1 MISQAPAV
9 EIPLGLEGL
18 FSLFSPE
25 SLRRSKQGLVTMHE
39 NDDTNRPSRRN
50 ILASLGGMGLSVCCG
65 CRSTPLTGRPQLVF
79 IPKSMEMSLGE
90 QSYADVISKS
100 TPSQNPA
107 WVEAVQRTGQRIA
120 SVSNAPG
127 FQWEFR
133 LLASPTQNAFCLPG
147 GKVAI
152 YEGIIPLC
160 ENEAGLAVVMSHEI
174 AHALAHHGAERM
186 SQQAGVQG
194 AGAVLGWAVSETSP
208 MTRDLAMRAFGTGTQ
223 YGILLP
229 YSRHHE
235 SEADSIGI
243 QLMAKA
249 GYDPA
254 EAPLFWGRF
263 GNAKS
268 SSEAPPEWSS
278 THPSD
283 SRRAADLAA
292 KLPQA
297 MQLYQSA
304 SNRFGRGERLA

>member
-1 MISQAPAV
+1 MD
-9 EIPLGLEGL
+9 EKTGLC
-18 FSLFSPE
+18 
-25 SLRRSKQGLVTMHE
+25 
-39 NDDTNRPSRRN
+39 RPSRRRM
-50 ILASLGGMGLSVCCG
+50 LATLGSMGFGICCG
-65 CRSTPLTGRPQLVF
+65 CRSTPVTGRPQLVF

-100 TPSQNPA
+100 TASQNAA
-107 WVEAVQRTGQRIA
+107 WVQAVQRTGERIA
-120 SVSNAPG
+120 SVANAPG

-152 YEGIIPLC
+152 YEGIVPLC

-174 AHALAHHGAERM
+174 AHALARHGAERM

-194 AGAVLGWAVSETSP
+194 AGAVLGWAMSETTP

-235 SEADSIGI
+235 SEADAIGI
-243 QLMAKA
+243 ELMAKA
-249 GYDPA
+249 GYDPS

-263 GNAKS
+263 GGAKS
-268 SSEAPPEWSS
+268 STESPPEWAS

-283 SRRAADLAA
+283 ERRASDLAQ
-292 KLPQA
+292 KLPKA
-297 MQLYQSA
+297 LDMYQSA
-304 SNRFGRGERLA
+304 ASRYGRGERLV

>member
-1 MISQAPAV
+1 MHREIEMIQTT
-9 EIPLGLEGL
+9 
-18 FSLFSPE
+18 
-25 SLRRSKQGLVTMHE
+25 RRQLLTSIGCF
-39 NDDTNRPSRRN
+39 
-50 ILASLGGMGLSVCCG
+50 GLSFCCG
-65 CRSTPLTGRPQLVF
+65 CRSTPITGRRQLVF

-90 QSYADVISKS
+90 QSYAEVLSKS
-100 TPSQNPA
+100 TVSQNA
-107 WVEAVQRTGQRIA
+107 SWIDAVNRTGQRIA
-120 SVSNAPG
+120 AVANAPG

-152 YEGIIPLC
+152 YEGIMPLC

-194 AGAVLGWAVSETSP
+194 ASAVLGWAMSETTP
-208 MTRDLAMRAFGTGTQ
+208 LTRELAMRAFGTGTQ

-235 SEADSIGI
+235 SEADAIGI
-243 QLMAKA
+243 ELMAKA

-268 SSEAPPEWSS
+268 GASATPEWTS

-283 SRRAADLAA
+283 ERRAADLAE
-292 KLPQA
+292 KLPRALQI
-297 MQLYQSA
+297 YQSA
-304 SNRFGRGERLA
+304 PNHFGRGERLV

>member
-1 MISQAPAV
+1 M
-9 EIPLGLEGL
+9 
-18 FSLFSPE
+18 
-25 SLRRSKQGLVTMHE
+25 
-39 NDDTNRPSRRN
+39 
-50 ILASLGGMGLSVCCG
+50 
-65 CRSTPLTGRPQLVF
+65 TGRPQLVF

-100 TPSQNPA
+100 KPSQNPS
-107 WVEAVQRTGQRIA
+107 WVQAVERTGQRIA
-120 SVSNAPG
+120 AVANAQG

-133 LLASPTQNAFCLPG
+133 LLADPTQNAFCLPG

-152 YEGIIPLC
+152 YEGILPSC

-174 AHALAHHGAERM
+174 AHALARHGAERM
-186 SQQAGVQG
+186 SQQAGVHG
-194 AGAVLGWAVSETSP
+194 AGAMLGWAMSETTP

-249 GYDPA
+249 GYDPS

-268 SSEAPPEWSS
+268 GSESPPEWAS

-283 SRRAADLAA
+283 DRRAAELSA

-297 MQLYQSA
+297 LQLYQSA
-304 SNRFGRGERLA
+304 ASRYGRGERLV

>member
-1 MISQAPAV
+1 
-9 EIPLGLEGL
+9 
-18 FSLFSPE
+18 
-25 SLRRSKQGLVTMHE
+25 MHE
-39 NDDTNRPSRRN
+39 NDNTNTNRPSRRN

-160 ENEAGLAVVMSHEI
+160 DNEAGLAVVMSHEI

>member
-1 MISQAPAV
+1 M
-9 EIPLGLEGL
+9 
-18 FSLFSPE
+18 PE
-25 SLRRSKQGLVTMHE
+25 KYDTHLTTRRAM
-39 NDDTNRPSRRN
+39 
-50 ILASLGGMGLSVCCG
+50 LASMGCVGLSMCCS
-65 CRSTPLTGRPQLVF
+65 CRSTPMTGRPQLVF

-90 QSYADVISKS
+90 QSYADVVSKS
-100 TPSQNPA
+100 KPSQNPA
-107 WVEAVQRTGQRIA
+107 WVQAVERTGRRIA
-120 SVSNAPG
+120 AVVNAQG

-133 LLASPTQNAFCLPG
+133 LLAEATQNAFCLPG

-152 YEGIIPLC
+152 YEGILPSC

-174 AHALAHHGAERM
+174 AHALARHGAERM

-194 AGAVLGWAVSETSP
+194 AGAMLGWAMSETTP

-249 GYDPA
+249 GYDPS

-268 SSEAPPEWSS
+268 GSESPPEWAS

-283 SRRAADLAA
+283 DRRAAELSA

-297 MQLYQSA
+297 LEQYQSA
-304 SNRFGRGERLA
+304 SSRYGRGERLI

>member
-18 FSLFSPE
+18 FSLFSTE

>member
-1 MISQAPAV
+1 MDQDR
-9 EIPLGLEGL
+9 EML
-18 FSLFSPE
+18 
-25 SLRRSKQGLVTMHE
+25 TM
-39 NDDTNRPSRRN
+39 SRRR
-50 ILASLGGMGLSVCCG
+50 ILTSLGCVGISACCS
-65 CRSTPLTGRPQLVF
+65 CRSTPITGRPQLVF

-100 TPSQNPA
+100 TPSQNGA
-107 WVEAVQRTGQRIA
+107 WAEAVQRTGQRIA
-120 SVSNAPG
+120 AVANAPG

-133 LLASPTQNAFCLPG
+133 LLANPTQNAFCLPG

-194 AGAVLGWAVSETSP
+194 AGAVLGWAMSETTP
-208 MTRDLAMRAFGTGTQ
+208 MTRDLAMKAFGTGTQ

-235 SEADSIGI
+235 SEADAIGI

-263 GNAKS
+263 GGAKS
-268 SSEAPPEWSS
+268 NSQSPPEWAS

-283 SRRAADLAA
+283 ERRAADLAE

-297 MQLYQSA
+297 MQIYQSA
-304 SNRFGRGERLA
+304 ASRFGRGERLV

>member
-1 MISQAPAV
+1 MHQESQM
-9 EIPLGLEGL
+9 
-18 FSLFSPE
+18 SQTT
-25 SLRRSKQGLVTMHE
+25 RRQL
-39 NDDTNRPSRRN
+39 
-50 ILASLGGMGLSVCCG
+50 LASIGCFGFSFCCG
-65 CRSTPLTGRPQLVF
+65 CRSTPITGRRQLVF

-90 QSYADVISKS
+90 QSYAEVLSNS
-100 TPSQNPA
+100 TVSQNA
-107 WVEAVQRTGQRIA
+107 SWIDAVNRTGERIA
-120 SVSNAPG
+120 AVANASG

-152 YEGIIPLC
+152 YEGIMPLC

-174 AHALAHHGAERM
+174 AHALARHGAERM

-194 AGAVLGWAVSETSP
+194 AGAVLGWAMSETTP
-208 MTRDLAMRAFGTGTQ
+208 LTRELAMRAFGTGTQ

-235 SEADSIGI
+235 SEADAIGI
-243 QLMAKA
+243 ELMAKA

-263 GNAKS
+263 GSAKS
-268 SSEAPPEWSS
+268 GASATPEWTS

-283 SRRAADLAA
+283 ERRAADLAE
-292 KLPQA
+292 KLPRALQIYEA
-297 MQLYQSA
+297 A
-304 SNRFGRGERLA
+304 PNHFGRGERLV

>member
-1 MISQAPAV
+1 
-9 EIPLGLEGL
+9 
-18 FSLFSPE
+18 
-25 SLRRSKQGLVTMHE
+25 
-39 NDDTNRPSRRN
+39 
-50 ILASLGGMGLSVCCG
+50 
-65 CRSTPLTGRPQLVF
+65 
-79 IPKSMEMSLGE
+79 MEMSLGE

-100 TPSQNPA
+100 TPSQNA
-107 WVEAVQRTGQRIA
+107 LWSDAVRRTGERIA
-120 SVSNAPG
+120 SVANAPG
-127 FQWEFR
+127 FQWDFR

-152 YEGIIPLC
+152 YEGIMPLC

-174 AHALAHHGAERM
+174 AHALARHGAERM

-194 AGAVLGWAVSETSP
+194 AGAMLGWAMSETTP
-208 MTRDLAMRAFGTGTQ
+208 LTRELAMKAFGTGTQ

-235 SEADSIGI
+235 SEADAIGI

-249 GYDPA
+249 GYDPS

-263 GNAKS
+263 GGAKS
-268 SSEAPPEWSS
+268 GAAATPEWAS

-283 SRRAADLAA
+283 DRRASDLAE

-297 MQLYQSA
+297 LEIYRSTA
-304 SNRFGRGERLA
+304 NRFGRGELLV